1 MLYFIWNRWEIH
13 LYWKYRKML
22 KYSKRSQFSRF
33 PDVTVYWNP
42 IFCIG
47 FLLVYNSYQTLTRC
61 LTLSQKT
68 PSNFSKLNPSLVKL
82 VRFRTNLMESIQNK
96 YVRILGTTEWLN
108 SSENKFISMPVVKI
122 DYSNSLKFKLLMKYC
137 FTRTIMF
144 NFNMIDCEIAA
155 IHRSNNRSK
164 WLNNCFVPLTTIS
177 LSKAFRILTIRLC
190 KAAQDHDVTCIPWMR
205 VSVGFV
211 ASSIIRLL
219 PHGQQLCTKC
229 IFTKE
234 FVYCYCEE
242 CISSKWTSLAAIITL

>member
-1 MLYFIWNRWEIH
+1 MFEFWVPPNDLTP
-13 LYWKYRKML
+13 L
-22 KYSKRSQFSRF
+22 K
-33 PDVTVYWNP
+33 
-42 IFCIG
+42 I
-47 FLLVYNSYQTLTRC
+47 
-61 LTLSQKT
+61 
-68 PSNFSKLNPSLVKL
+68 
-82 VRFRTNLMESIQNK
+82 
-96 YVRILGTTEWLN
+96 
-108 SSENKFISMPVVKI
+108 SSFQCQ
-122 DYSNSLKFKLLMKYC
+122 SLKLIIQIVLSSNCWWNIASLAQLCSTSIWSIVKSQQ
-137 FTRTIMF
+137 FTDLTT
-144 NFNMIDCEIAA
+144 
-155 IHRSNNRSK
+155 NNRSK